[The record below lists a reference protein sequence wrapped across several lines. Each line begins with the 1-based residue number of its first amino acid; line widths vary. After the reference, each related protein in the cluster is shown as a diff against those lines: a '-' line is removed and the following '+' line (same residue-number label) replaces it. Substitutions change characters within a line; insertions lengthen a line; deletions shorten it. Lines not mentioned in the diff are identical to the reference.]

1 MARYN
6 TIYAGPVSN
15 PTPHAM
21 EALTSVALTPGS
33 LVTFD
38 AANGFTPAT
47 AATTAKVWLVQDN
60 YLTGRG
66 IDTSWA
72 AGSRAVALDMVDGQL
87 FNALV
92 ATGNDLTEGD
102 ALTPGAGGVL
112 VKAALSDKVVA
123 VANETFNNNTGSA
136 QLVSVR
142 AATGYLTAAT

>member
-47 AATTAKVWLVQDN
+47 AATTAARIGVTTASTPSRTARVV
-60 YLTGRG
+60 TVAP
-66 IDTSWA
+66 TSRNA
-72 AGSRAVALDMVDGQL
+72 AITDRST
-87 FNALV
+87 
-92 ATGNDLTEGD
+92 ATVIGAITRPTVGNRPPST
-102 ALTPGAGGVL
+102 
-112 VKAALSDKVVA
+112 
-123 VANETFNNNTGSA
+123 
-136 QLVSVR
+136 R
-142 AATGYLTAAT
+142 